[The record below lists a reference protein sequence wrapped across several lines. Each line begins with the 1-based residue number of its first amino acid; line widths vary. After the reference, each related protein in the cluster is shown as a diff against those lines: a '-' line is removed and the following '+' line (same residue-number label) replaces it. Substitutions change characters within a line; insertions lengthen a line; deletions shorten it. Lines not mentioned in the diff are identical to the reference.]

1 MNQERLLKVLIAP
14 HVSEKSSVVAEQ
26 NNQYVFKVARDA
38 SKPEIKKAVEMLF
51 NVQVGSVQVC
61 NTKGKSK
68 RFGAIQG
75 RRSDWKKAYVTLK
88 ADQSIDLMGSAE

>member
-1 MNQERLLKVLIAP
+1 MNQERLLKVLLAP

-26 NNQYVFKVARDA
+26 NNQYVFKVAKDA

-51 NVQVGSVQVC
+51 NVQVGSVQVS